1 MEYWTSCIPYELRL
15 LLDARKALSSIATL
29 EDVIQKYLSNR
40 GEQLNA
46 QQRRFISEHLIN
58 EFAIKGAKKAVEVM
72 LLEIPRDISTYIL
85 LNQQLMFTENNLIY
99 PITPLAKNI
108 LITSLEQ

>member
-1 MEYWTSCIPYELRL
+1 M
-15 LLDARKALSSIATL
+15 LSK
-29 EDVIQKYLSNR
+29 EDLS
-40 GEQLNA
+40 A
-46 QQRRFISEHLIN
+46 N
-58 EFAIKGAKKAVEVM
+58 EIAIKGARKAVEVM